1 MYFFVQLNY
10 RAYFKICQVI
20 LFKFFIVI
28 KFKLRLQ
35 QILIIIGLENKN
47 IIIQYNIYFYT
58 LLSKLSSTLRAF
70 YKILKFYTLL
80 VIYTFNY
87 YKQILILNLFADGY
101 NCIALNTTVNCS
113 LLNVG
118 CSNRKKRKIEEC
130 YDENVKID
138 EQKDLVPVPKLT
150 NVCKLNLILIK
161 YLD

>member
-1 MYFFVQLNY
+1 M
-10 RAYFKICQVI
+10 
-20 LFKFFIVI
+20 
-28 KFKLRLQ
+28 
-35 QILIIIGLENKN
+35 
-47 IIIQYNIYFYT
+47 
-58 LLSKLSSTLRAF
+58 
-70 YKILKFYTLL
+70 
-80 VIYTFNY
+80 
-87 YKQILILNLFADGY
+87 
-101 NCIALNTTVNCS
+101 NCS